1 MIRLWVRG
9 GLSVTC
15 TSYALLLVHCSSC
28 TALSWAVPGCFQL
41 PVPVCILINGFLSV
55 TVCVTPACTYFLQS
69 ITLDHKKYE
78 EAITGVGASFKRSLA
93 VREKRR
99 LELIDQPPAA
109 ASAAAADKNAGKAVA
124 GARRPKYFREV
135 GGGGGGG
142 EDPTAAAR
150 GREQQ
155 QRRAGG
161 REHLPPASSSLDTY
175 TLLKFYSLSAPILQ
189 SVFRGLQDAEVGRVS
204 WGLLGGASA
213 ESMWLQTAAVTVEA
227 LLLGVIHPHLQ
238 NRDT

>member
-1 MIRLWVRG
+1 MSPLPTVG
-9 GLSVTC
+9 CLC
-15 TSYALLLVHCSSC
+15 AL
-28 TALSWAVPGCFQL
+28 
-41 PVPVCILINGFLSV
+41 
-55 TVCVTPACTYFLQS
+55 FLQS

-78 EAITGVGASFKRSLA
+78 DAITGVGASFKRSLA

-109 ASAAAADKNAGKAVA
+109 ASAAADKHAGKAEA

-135 GGGGGGG
+135 GGGGGGEG
-142 EDPTAAAR
+142 PAAGAR

-155 QRRAGG
+155 QQQRREGG

-189 SVFRGLQDAEVGRVS
+189 SVFRGLQDAEVRPGD
-204 WGLLGGASA
+204 WGVQGCLGGASA
-213 ESMWLQTAAVTVEA
+213 ECTWGLRHSPGTHKV
-227 LLLGVIHPHLQ
+227 LL
-238 NRDT
+238 

>member
-1 MIRLWVRG
+1 M
-9 GLSVTC
+9 
-15 TSYALLLVHCSSC
+15 
-28 TALSWAVPGCFQL
+28 
-41 PVPVCILINGFLSV
+41 
-55 TVCVTPACTYFLQS
+55 TPTCTYFLQS

-78 EAITGVGASFKRSLA
+78 DAITGVGASFKRSLA

-109 ASAAAADKNAGKAVA
+109 ASAAADKHAGKAEA

-135 GGGGGGG
+135 GGGGLGG
-142 EDPTAAAR
+142 EGPTAAAR
-150 GREQQ
+150 GREQQQQ

-204 WGLLGGASA
+204 WVSWVGRRPNWFGL
-213 ESMWLQTAAVTVEA
+213 
-227 LLLGVIHPHLQ
+227 
-238 NRDT
+238 